1 MDRQINEDSGEVT
14 LTLKPQTSVQL
25 SELYGIS
32 LKTFYRWV
40 APFKAEI
47 GEKHG
52 RYYTIAQVKIIL
64 QKLGMPSETITG

>member
-1 MDRQINEDSGEVT
+1 MDKHINEANGDIT
-14 LTLKPQTSVQL
+14 FTLKPLTSLQL

-40 APFKAEI
+40 APFKPDI
-47 GEKHG
+47 GDKRG
-52 RYYTIAQVKIIL
+52 RYYTNAQVKIIL